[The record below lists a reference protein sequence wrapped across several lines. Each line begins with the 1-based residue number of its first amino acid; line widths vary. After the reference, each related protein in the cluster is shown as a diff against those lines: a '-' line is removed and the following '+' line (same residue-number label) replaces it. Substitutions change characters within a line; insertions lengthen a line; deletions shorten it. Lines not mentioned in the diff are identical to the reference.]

1 MNFLINLF
9 KRSKKG
15 DNFRTPGTVNKYNDQ
30 IAQLNTISPNQY
42 DKINV
47 NTINR
52 TSKTESA
59 LTQTKANTIVPGSR

>member
-30 IAQLNTISPNQY
+30 IAQLNTISPYHY

-47 NTINR
+47 NTIYR

>member
-15 DNFRTPGTVNKYNDQ
+15 DNFRTPATVNKYNDQ
-30 IAQLNTISPNQY
+30 MAQLNSLSPNQY

-47 NTINR
+47 DTINR
-52 TSKTESA
+52 TSKTNAA
-59 LTQTKANTIVPGSR
+59 LTQTSSNTTIPGSR